1 LCRKNYFIL
10 KKQYLI
16 AAAIA
21 VVMAACGQQNQT
33 DKATPLPV
41 NSISN
46 NPDYQKG
53 LELVGK
59 SDCLGCHKVDDKV
72 LGPSYREVAAKYDNS
87 DATVKLLAQKIIK
100 GGKGVWGEVY
110 MSPHPQIS
118 EADAEQMVKYIM
130 LLKR

>member
-1 LCRKNYFIL
+1 M

-16 AAAIA
+16 TAAIA
-21 VVMAACGQQNQT
+21 VVMAACGQQNQA
-33 DKATPLPV
+33 DKATPQPV

-53 LELVGK
+53 LELVAK

-72 LGPSYREVAAKYDNS
+72 LGPSYREVATKYDNN
-87 DATVKLLAQKIIK
+87 DATVKQLAQKIIK